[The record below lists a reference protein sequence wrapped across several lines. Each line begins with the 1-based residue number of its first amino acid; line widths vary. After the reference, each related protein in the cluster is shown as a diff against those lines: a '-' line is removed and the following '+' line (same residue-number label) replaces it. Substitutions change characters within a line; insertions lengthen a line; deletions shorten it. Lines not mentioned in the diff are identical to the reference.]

1 MRVLHEFIVRMPKKF
16 KDTVKFGD
24 TEIFLDSRFDE
35 FANRIS
41 EAEIVAT
48 PVKFPT
54 GAKEGDT
61 LYFHHHVVLDKRA
74 EIDKELYRVKFD
86 PEGGYGSQAYAY
98 KGEDGAVKELPGW
111 VFLIPEEGEEPTSES
126 GLIISMKK
134 EVKMEGIVRFD
145 TPELLEMGVNAGD
158 RVGFSKESD
167 YTMEVNGEKLW
178 RMTPN
183 DLLYVAEKV

>member
-16 KDTVKFGD
+16 KDTIKFGD

-98 KGEDGAVKELPGW
+98 KGEDGAVKVLPGW

-126 GLIISMKK
+126 GLILSMKK

-145 TPELLEMGVNAGD
+145 THELLEMGVNAGD

>member
-1 MRVLHEFIVRMPKKF
+1 MKVLHEFIVMMPKKF
-16 KDTVKFGD
+16 KDTIKFG
-24 TEIFLDSRFDE
+24 EVELFLDARFNE

-74 EIDKELYRVKFD
+74 EIDKDLYRVKYD

-98 KGEDGAVKELPGW
+98 KDSEDNITVLTGW
-111 VFLIPEEGEEPTSES
+111 VFLIPDEGKEPTSES
-126 GLIISMKK
+126 GIIISTQK
-134 EVKMEGIVRFD
+134 EIKREGVVRFD
-145 TPELLEMGVNAGD
+145 TPELLEMGVKAGD
-158 RVGFSKESD
+158 TVGFSKESD
-167 YTMEVNGEKLW
+167 YTMEVDGEKLW

-183 DLLYVAEKV
+183 DLLYVKEAV

>member
-1 MRVLHEFIVRMPKKF
+1 MKVLHEFIVRMPKKF
-16 KDTVKFGD
+16 KDTIKFG
-24 TEIFLDSRFDE
+24 EVELFLDARFNE

-54 GAKEGDT
+54 GAKEGDM

-74 EIDKELYRVKFD
+74 EIDKELYRVKYD

-98 KGEDGAVKELPGW
+98 KDSEGIITVLPGW
-111 VFLIPEEGEEPTSES
+111 VFLIPDEAKEPTSET
-126 GLIISMKK
+126 GIIISTQK
-134 EVKMEGIVRFD
+134 EVKREGVIRFN
-145 TPELLEMGVNAGD
+145 TPELLEMGVKAGD
-158 RVGFSKESD
+158 TVGFSKESD
-167 YTMEVNGEKLW
+167 YTMEVDGEKLW

-183 DLLYVAEKV
+183 DLLYVKEAV

>member
-1 MRVLHEFIVRMPKKF
+1 MKVLHEFIVRMPKKF
-16 KDTVKFGD
+16 KDTIKFG
-24 TEIFLDSRFDE
+24 EVELFLDTRFNE

-54 GAKEGDT
+54 GAKEGDM

-74 EIDKELYRVKFD
+74 EIDKDLYRVKYD

-98 KGEDGAVKELPGW
+98 KDSEDNISVLPGW
-111 VFLIPEEGEEPTSES
+111 VFLIADEGKEPTSET
-126 GLIISMKK
+126 GIIISTQK
-134 EVKMEGIVRFD
+134 EIKREGVVRFD
-145 TPELLEMGVNAGD
+145 TPELLEMGVKAGD
-158 RVGFSKESD
+158 MVGFSKESD

-183 DLLYVAEKV
+183 DLLYVKEAV

>member
-1 MRVLHEFIVRMPKKF
+1 MKVLHEFIVRMPKKF
-16 KDTVKFGD
+16 KDTIKFGD

-48 PVKFPT
+48 PLKFST

-98 KGEDGAVKELPGW
+98 KGEDGEVKVLPGW
-111 VFLIPEEGEEPTSES
+111 VFLIPEVGEEPTSES

-134 EVKMEGIVRFD
+134 EVKMEGVVRFD
-145 TPELLEMGVNAGD
+145 TPELLEMGVKAGD

-183 DLLYVAEKV
+183 DLLYVKEEV

>member
-1 MRVLHEFIVRMPKKF
+1 MKVLHEFIVRMPKKF
-16 KDTVKFGD
+16 KDTIKFG
-24 TEIFLDSRFDE
+24 EVELFLDARFNE

-54 GAKEGDT
+54 GAKEGDM
-61 LYFHHHVVLDKRA
+61 LYFHHHVVLDRRA
-74 EIDKELYRVKFD
+74 EIDKDLYRVKYD

-98 KGEDGAVKELPGW
+98 KDSEDNISVLSGW
-111 VFLIPEEGEEPTSES
+111 VFLIADEGKEPTSET
-126 GLIISMKK
+126 GIIISTQK
-134 EVKMEGIVRFD
+134 EIKREGVVRFD
-145 TPELLEMGVNAGD
+145 TPELLEMGVKAGD
-158 RVGFSKESD
+158 MVGFSKESD

-183 DLLYVAEKV
+183 DLLYVKEAV

>member
-1 MRVLHEFIVRMPKKF
+1 MKVLHEFIVRMPKKF
-16 KDTVKFGD
+16 KDTIKFG
-24 TEIFLDSRFDE
+24 EVELFLDARFNE

-54 GAKEGDT
+54 GAKEGDM

-74 EIDKELYRVKFD
+74 EIDKDLYRVKYD

-98 KGEDGAVKELPGW
+98 KDSEDNISVLSGW
-111 VFLIPEEGEEPTSES
+111 VFLIADEGKEPTSET
-126 GLIISMKK
+126 GIIISTQK
-134 EVKMEGIVRFD
+134 EIKREGVVRFD
-145 TPELLEMGVNAGD
+145 TPELLEMGVKAGD
-158 RVGFSKESD
+158 MVGFSKESD

-183 DLLYVAEKV
+183 DLLYVKEAV